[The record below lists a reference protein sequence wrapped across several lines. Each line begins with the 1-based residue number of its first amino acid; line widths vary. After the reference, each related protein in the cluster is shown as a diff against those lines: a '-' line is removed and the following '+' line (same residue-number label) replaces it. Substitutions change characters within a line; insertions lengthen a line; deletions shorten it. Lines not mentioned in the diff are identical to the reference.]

1 MSIDVREE
9 GRRALEEE
17 FFARLNFELKEKL
30 LAEMSRKE
38 AIAELSLASAIKNEK
53 VLGILLDAQITPATL
68 QALSLVPLVR
78 VAWADGS
85 LDAKEQDAILKAATD
100 LGIDTNHPSFDALK
114 SWLTEAPSDM
124 LFNTWRIYV
133 RELGMTMD
141 KADFAQVRAEIVTR
155 AERVAQA
162 AGGFLGLGSKI
173 SASERDELDKIDEA
187 FEIFH

>member
-1 MSIDVREE
+1 MTIDVREE

-38 AIAELSLASAIKNEK
+38 AIQELSVASGIKNEK

-78 VAWADGS
+78 VAWADGEI
-85 LDAKEQDAILKAATD
+85 DGKEQEAVLKAAAD
-100 LGIDTNHPSFDALK
+100 LGIDTNHPGYDALK
-114 SWLTEAPSDM
+114 SWLTEAPSDT
-124 LFNTWRIYV
+124 LFNTWRIYL

-141 KADFAQVRAEIVTR
+141 KDDFAQVRTEILER
-155 AERVAQA
+155 AERIAQS

-173 SASERDELDKIDEA
+173 SAAERSELDKIDEA
-187 FEIFH
+187 FEIMH